1 MLTKQLGDT
10 GRVVTR
16 VGLGLAALG
25 RPGYINIGH
34 DGDLTGRRSKAGL
47 ERHSR
52 SMLSAAYAA
61 GIRYFDV
68 ARSYGSGEAFLGR
81 WLADGNA
88 AEPVVVSSKWGYRYV
103 ADWRVDA
110 EVHEIKDHTLGNLER
125 QIEESRANLGPYLA
139 VYQIHSAT
147 LDSGVLDDAA
157 VLNRLTEL
165 RNEGLTVGL
174 STSGPKQAAVIRK
187 AMAIESDGSLLFGT
201 VQSTW
206 NLLEPSAGSALADA
220 HAAGLGVLIKESVAN
235 GRLTAREP
243 ATSSRLVNAVPGF
256 PADAIAIAAVL
267 SQPWVDAVIIGASTE
282 DQLHSNLRALEIGT
296 DQVQDLPGFAE
307 DPDEYWTRRSR
318 LAWT

>member
-1 MLTKQLGDT
+1 MITKKLGDT
-10 GRVVTR
+10 GLVVTR

-34 DGDLTGRRSKAGL
+34 DSDLAGRRSKAGL
-47 ERHSR
+47 EEHSH
-52 SMLSAAYAA
+52 SVLSAAYAA

-68 ARSYGSGEAFLGR
+68 ARSYGNGEAFLGR
-81 WLADGNA
+81 WLLDGNA

-103 ADWRVDA
+103 ADWRIDA
-110 EVHEIKDHTLGNLER
+110 EVHEIKDHTLDNLER
-125 QIEESRANLGPYLA
+125 QIEESRENLGPYLA

-165 RNEGLTVGL
+165 RNAGLTVGL
-174 STSGPKQAAVIRK
+174 STSGPQQAAAIRK
-187 AMAIESDGSLLFGT
+187 AMAIERDGSLLFGT

-256 PADAIAIAAVL
+256 SADAIAVAAVL
-267 SQPWVDAVIIGASTE
+267 AQPWVDGVIIGASTKE
-282 DQLHSNLRALEIGT
+282 QRHSNLRAVEIDA
-296 DQVQDLPGFAE
+296 DQVRDLPGFAE
-307 DPDEYWTRRSR
+307 NPDEYWARRSR